1 MGPMRL
7 VPTVLRRAVLAVL
20 VALLPAVASAVSAAT
35 SISASAPAAGAGE
48 MRLVP
53 GFAQP
58 MAGPHAATGAVIW
71 SHGRSLEVE
80 DSTAPTPAWLAGLR
94 DAGWDV
100 WRFERPSLSD
110 SLPGS
115 SQVLAGWV
123 GELRRRGYR
132 HVVLAGQSFGA
143 VLSLMAASAVDG
155 VDAVL
160 ATAPAA
166 FGSFSDSQATWRLNA
181 SRLYPLLETVRVSRV
196 MMFFFHGDEFD
207 PGGRAERAEAI
218 LARRGLDHVVIDQ
231 PADLP
236 GHGAAGTGLFVRRF
250 GDCIVRFLDPA
261 RRDAAQPCEQPWGQ
275 APSAQ
280 MAAVRSGSAGGAGDG
295 PRSPFAGRWYG
306 FYLNGRE
313 VVLTVEPPSD
323 GTVTA
328 TYALGPGVVA
338 GQQPETT
345 VRRGR
350 QSGSGL
356 VFDEAGLNPLEYR
369 LRADGRLAG
378 TWRAA
383 DGTGE
388 LHVLMQRID

>member
-1 MGPMRL
+1 MRPMKPIPAVAMRA
-7 VPTVLRRAVLAVL
+7 VRGAVLAVL
-20 VALLPAVASAVSAAT
+20 LILLPAVSGTAAPSA
-35 SISASAPAAGAGE
+35 AGE

-53 GFAQP
+53 GFERA
-58 MAGPHAATGAVIW
+58 MAGPQAAKGAVIW

-80 DSTAPTPAWLAGLR
+80 DSTASTPAWLAGLR

-143 VLSLMAASAVDG
+143 FLSLMAASAVEG
-155 VDAVL
+155 VDAVV

-166 FGSFSDSQATWRLNA
+166 FGDFSDSHATWRLNA
-181 SRLYPLLETVRVSRV
+181 SRLYPLVETVRTPRV

-207 PGGRAERAEAI
+207 PGGRAERVEAI
-218 LARRGLDHVVIDQ
+218 LARRGLDHLVVDQ

-236 GHGAAGTGLFVRRF
+236 GHGAANTGLFVRRF
-250 GDCIVRFLDPA
+250 GACIAEFLDPA
-261 RRDAAQPCEQPWGQ
+261 RRTAARPCEQPWGR

-280 MAAVRSGSAGGAGDG
+280 MASVQGGSAGNAGG
-295 PRSPFAGRWYG
+295 EPRSPFAGRWYG
-306 FYLNGRE
+306 FYVNGRE
-313 VVLTVEPPSD
+313 VLLTVQPVS
-323 GTVTA
+323 GGSVTA
-328 TYALGPGVVA
+328 TYAIGPGVVP
-338 GQQPETT
+338 GQEPETAI
-345 VRRGR
+345 RKGR
-350 QSGSGL
+350 QSGSEL
-356 VFDEAGLNPLEYR
+356 VFDEPGLNHLQYR

-383 DGTGE
+383 DGTSE
-388 LHVLMQRID
+388 LRILMHRID

>member
-1 MGPMRL
+1 MGSLRL
-7 VPTVLRRAVLAVL
+7 LPAVLRRAVPAIL
-20 VALLPAVASAVSAAT
+20 VALFPAVSSSAFAA
-35 SISASAPAAGAGE
+35 SASAPSVSAAAGE

-53 GFAQP
+53 GFMQP

-71 SHGRSLEVE
+71 SHGRTLEAE

-94 DAGWDV
+94 GAGWDI

-143 VLSLMAASAVDG
+143 FLSLMAASAVDG

-166 FGSFSDSQATWRLNA
+166 FGSFTESHATWRLNA
-181 SRLYPLLETVRVSRV
+181 SRLYPLIETVRAPRV

-207 PGGRAERAEAI
+207 PGGRAERVEAI
-218 LARRGLDHVVIDQ
+218 LARRGLDGVVIDQ

-236 GHGAAGTGLFVRRF
+236 GHGAANTGLFVRRF
-250 GDCIVRFLDPA
+250 GACIVRFLDPA
-261 RRDAAQPCEQPWGQ
+261 RGTAARPCEQPWGRE
-275 APSAQ
+275 PSAQ
-280 MAAVRSGSAGGAGDG
+280 MAAVRSGSAGNAGGG
-295 PRSPFAGRWYG
+295 PRSPFIGRWYG
-306 FYLNGRE
+306 FYVNGRE
-313 VVLTVEPPSD
+313 VMLTVEPPSG

-328 TYALGPGVVA
+328 TYVLGPGVVA

-345 VRRGR
+345 VRKGR

-356 VFDEAGLNPLEYR
+356 VFDEPGLNPIEYR
-369 LRADGRLAG
+369 MRADGRLAG
-378 TWRAA
+378 TWRAV
-383 DGTGE
+383 DGTSE
-388 LHVLMQRID
+388 LHILMQRID